1 MLQTVAYGMLW
12 KGHDSKHQ
20 KIQNAFFVGIVAQ
33 EKKKK
38 TLRPGCGRDSDSG
51 QAAGN
56 GNKKQTLAN
65 HSQLKSYPN
74 NIGFAGTINMWQGE
88 EQECG
93 LQLICSAAR
102 ACITISEAIHFE
114 NKSLS

>member
-1 MLQTVAYGMLW
+1 MHSLW
-12 KGHDSKHQ
+12 
-20 KIQNAFFVGIVAQ
+20 AQ
-33 EKKKK
+33 LHKKKKK
-38 TLRPGCGRDSDSG
+38 TLRPGCGKDSAG

-65 HSQLKSYPN
+65 HNQLKFYPN